1 VTFDGAHYSC
11 RRLNWDLL
19 FSTSIEESRMKI
31 RITLAIVCCVVLFAS
46 AQSPVTHK
54 IIKFER

>member
-1 VTFDGAHYSC
+1 
-11 RRLNWDLL
+11 
-19 FSTSIEESRMKI
+19 MKI